1 MESIVFNVGNGLC
14 WGVNAFVN
22 ARVCSTQTH
31 EMSVGYLFFAL
42 LAVFI
47 AWTLMKR
54 LNRA

>member
-1 MESIVFNVGNGLC
+1 MENMVFNVGNGMC
-14 WGVNAFVN
+14 WGFNAFLDSQ
-22 ARVCSTQTH
+22 VCSTRTH
-31 EMSVGYLFFAL
+31 EMSVGYLSFAL